1 MDLETTASA
10 ALKLRMYPPI
20 ERDVA
25 VDILHGTAVHDP
37 YRWLEF
43 PGGDTPQWQ
52 AAQDRLW
59 HRARDGWT
67 DLPEW
72 RRAADE
78 LYGLDLR
85 LDVRRHAG
93 RLFYRHRP
101 PGADHT
107 VLMVRDASGERLL
120 LDPAAPGG
128 EVRDEPRTDALLD
141 SWHPSPDGALVVFQV
156 SQGGT
161 EDAQLGVLDT
171 TTGRVVDGPVD
182 RVRRSAVGWLPD
194 GTGFYYVRSLEG
206 GTGPRYHRRVFLHLV
221 GTAPD
226 TDREIFGAG
235 LPATYYFA
243 PSVTRDGR
251 WLVVSA
257 SAGAATGTDLWLAD
271 LRGADP
277 AQPALRPVT
286 IGDSATTRVRTLPP
300 APDGRHTDGADG
312 TVWLCTNRGTPWG
325 RVAVTRGDD
334 PGPDTWR
341 TLIPSRPGAV
351 LEDVV
356 PLHGPGGPV
365 ALVAWTRHAVSEL
378 TLHDL
383 SDGRLLRHVDL
394 PGAGQVS
401 QLAQGW
407 GDPHEVWFR
416 YEDHVSPP
424 TAYRFDTRT
433 AAAEP
438 WPAPAVPVL
447 PDVAVRREE
456 CVSADGTPVA
466 LFVLHPAADTRPAP
480 RPRPAVLTGY
490 GGFGMSMTP
499 TYFPLALAWVRAGG
513 VFAVACLRGGGEG
526 GEEWH
531 RAGTG
536 RNKPKVFDDFE
547 AAADHLVTAGWT
559 SAERLGVL
567 GESNGGLLAA
577 AAMTRR
583 PGAYAAVVCLSPLT
597 DMVRYER
604 SGRGPSWRGE
614 YGTVDD
620 PDDFR
625 ALLAY
630 SPYHQV
636 RQDARYPAVL
646 LAAGANDTRV
656 DPLHSRKL
664 CAALQDV
671 PGGRGPVLLRL
682 EPDTGH
688 GARPAGHLTGQVADV
703 LAFLG
708 HALNLPAPGRRT
720 ADGPV
725 ARRAG
730 EASGTGPGTAAV
742 HARPAE
748 GCPFGGG
755 FLDDPHAAMAAQRA
769 AAPVARVR
777 TPSGRPVWLVTRADD
792 VRQVLT
798 DPRLSLAAGHRAVPG
813 APLSRTLVNY
823 DPPDH
828 TRLRRLVSA
837 LFSPAALRPHLS
849 AIEARAGA
857 LLDALDTSHPV
868 DLLADFAHPF
878 TFQVMADLFGVAA
891 AARPGL
897 SSTLGVL
904 FRRENDA
911 GAKASATARVETYF
925 RDEIRRRAAGT
936 GSVAEGEGADR
947 LSALVASWRAT
958 GSVTE
963 DEAVSLCGAM
973 LLGGYE
979 STAQMIAVAARELY
993 RRPELPRRLRRGTA
1007 DVRDAVEEVL
1017 RLDTPGPSAT
1027 PRTALRDMEIGGVR
1041 IPAGDRVVGSIIAA
1055 NRDPEHHRVPDA
1067 LDLDRPDAG
1076 RHLTFGLGAHYCPGA
1091 SLARVELT
1099 AAVTAL
1105 TSRYSRLDPVEEPRW
1120 TGTFLNRGMAALIV
1134 RLMPAAEDDDG

>member
-10 ALKLRMYPPI
+10 ALRMYPPVG
-20 ERDVA
+20 RGVA

-37 YRWLEF
+37 YRWLES
-43 PGGDTPQWQ
+43 PGGETPQWQ

-59 HRARDGWT
+59 HRARDSWT

-78 LYGLDLR
+78 LYRLDLR
-85 LDVRRHAG
+85 LDVRCHG
-93 RLFYRHRP
+93 DRLFYRHRP
-101 PGADHT
+101 PGADRA

-128 EVRDEPRTDALLD
+128 RAPDGSRADALLD
-141 SWHPSPDGALVVFQV
+141 AWHPSPDGTLVAFQV
-156 SQGGT
+156 SHSGT
-161 EDAQLGVLDT
+161 EDAQLSVLDT
-171 TTGRVVDGPVD
+171 DTGRVVDGPLD

-194 GTGFYYVRSLEG
+194 GTGFYYVRSMDG
-206 GTGPRYHRRVFLHLV
+206 SGARYHRRVFLHIV
-221 GTAPD
+221 GTPPGADP
-226 TDREIFGAG
+226 EIFGTG

-271 LRGADP
+271 LCGADP
-277 AQPALRPVT
+277 ARPVLRPVT
-286 IGDSATTRVRTLPP
+286 TGDSATTRVRTLPP
-300 APDGRHTDGADG
+300 APGGRQTDAADG

-325 RVAVTRGDD
+325 RVAVARGDN

-341 TLIPSRPGAV
+341 TLIPSRPGTV

-356 PLHGPGGPV
+356 PLHGPEGPV
-365 ALVAWTRHAVSEL
+365 AIVAWTRHAVSEL

-383 SDGRLLRHVDL
+383 SDGRLLRHVGL
-394 PGAGQVS
+394 PGAGQVT
-401 QLAQGW
+401 QLARGLS
-407 GDPHEVWFR
+407 GPHEVWFR
-416 YEDHVSPP
+416 YEDHVRPP

-433 AAAEP
+433 ATAEP
-438 WPAPAVPVL
+438 WPDRSAPVL

-536 RNKPKVFDDFE
+536 RDKRKVFEDFE

-583 PGAYAAVVCLSPLT
+583 PDAYAAVVCLSPLT
-597 DMVRYER
+597 DMVRYEH

-620 PDDFR
+620 PGDFH

-636 RQDARYPAVL
+636 QQDARYPAVL

-656 DPLHSRKL
+656 DPSHSRKL
-664 CAALQDV
+664 CAALQSV

-682 EPDTGH
+682 EQDTGH
-688 GARPAGHLTGQVADV
+688 DARPAGHLTGQVADV

-708 HALNLPAPGRRT
+708 HALFLPAPRRRG
-720 ADGPV
+720 ADGP
-725 ARRAG
+725 AAPQPSRAG
-730 EASGTGPGTAAV
+730 GAPEPGPAAV

-755 FLDDPHAAMAAQRA
+755 FLDDPHAAMAAQRT

-777 TPSGRPVWLVTRADD
+777 TPAGRPVWLVTRAND

-798 DPRLSLAAGHRAVPG
+798 DPGLSLAAGHRAAPG

-828 TRLRRLVSA
+828 TRLRRLVST
-837 LFSPAALRPHLS
+837 LFSPAALRPHQR
-849 AIEARAGA
+849 AIGARAA
-857 LLDALDTSHPV
+857 TLLDALDTSHPV
-868 DLLADFAHPF
+868 DLLADFAYPF
-878 TFQVMADLFGVAA
+878 TFQVTADLFGVAE
-891 AARPGL
+891 AARAGL
-897 SSTLGVL
+897 FSTLGVL

-911 GAKASATARVETYF
+911 AAKAAATARVETYF
-925 RDEIRRRAAGT
+925 RGEIRRRAAGA
-936 GSVAEGEGADR
+936 GPVAAGDGADR
-947 LSALVASWRAT
+947 LSALVASWQAT
-958 GSVTE
+958 DSVTE

-979 STAQMIAVAARELY
+979 STAQMIAFAARELY
-993 RRPELPRRLRRGTA
+993 RHPELPGRLRRGTA

-1017 RLDTPGPSAT
+1017 RLDTPGPSTT
-1027 PRTALRDMEIGGVR
+1027 PRTALVDLEIGGVR

-1055 NRDPEHHRVPDA
+1055 NRDLEHYRDPDA
-1067 LDLDRPDAG
+1067 LDIDRPEAG

-1091 SLARVELT
+1091 SLARVELA

-1105 TSRYSRLDPVEEPRW
+1105 TGRYSRLDPVEEPRW

-1134 RLMPAAEDDDG
+1134 RLTPAAGDGDD